1 MEFDQQEVFLEGWSL
16 ISRKSIWKG
25 GVGSAGSLFG
35 RVEFDQQEVY
45 LEGWS
50 LISRKSI
57 WKGGV

>member
-1 MEFDQQEVFLEGWSL
+1 MELDQQEVYFERVEFDQQEVYY
-16 ISRKSIWKG
+16 
-25 GVGSAGSLFG
+25 V